1 MTGYVVG
8 IDLGTSNTVAVI
20 RSPDGRRRPVLFDGA
35 PLMPSAVFLQDNG
48 QLAVGRDAQR
58 LAQLDP
64 ARYEPNPKRRIDE
77 PTVLLGNTE
86 VPTREMLASVL
97 RAAAAGVAEI
107 TRTPPPLVLTYPAS
121 WAHTRRSLLQEAA
134 ALAGW
139 PQVSLVPEP
148 VAAAR
153 YFISALNHPLP
164 RGAAMVVYDFGGG
177 TIDIAVVRHDETGF
191 TVIGAGGLQDV
202 GGLDIDAT
210 LVEHVGG
217 LLRRTDPAVWQRLQ
231 HPATSQDRRDRRL
244 FWEDVRGAKEML
256 SRTAAAP
263 ISVPGVESA
272 LHLTRDELEAL
283 VEPMLR
289 QTIAETSRV
298 VASCRLAPNQL
309 AGIMLVGG
317 SSRVPLV
324 ARMLHRALGVVPTVL
339 EQPELPVAEG
349 AVVHPAELAGA
360 PATGTASVGGGP
372 LPMPTATG
380 VAYQTQ
386 GYPAQQLTGQSGV
399 VYGTQSAAPVSP
411 VDAPVSAVPVSG
423 MPVSGVPVSGV
434 PMSGVP
440 MSGVP
445 VSGVPVS
452 GVPVSGAPVSGPPV
466 PAPAPKRRRLAVIA
480 AAVVVLLL
488 AAGGAAWYLT
498 RPDPLGSWEALPNVP
513 TALGGSPVGI
523 EGAGAA
529 YLDGKLYIIGGYTAD
544 NPRTQL
550 DTVWVYDTASGA
562 WSAGPKLDYPTAQM
576 AVVVTPNR
584 QLFILGGFTASGATE
599 NTYYLNSS
607 GRWQEST
614 QLPEARLGGAAV
626 HDGTTIIF
634 AGGVGKDGKPNDTIW
649 ALASNGESW
658 TDVPGGKLRHA
669 RTKLTAGTDGA
680 GTAWFIGGSGVGAGD
695 AKETY
700 ADIDVV
706 VQQKLTGD
714 QLRLPEPREGASAV
728 RLEGYGLCVLGGHNG
743 DEVYQWWCQT
753 DGVADRLPKLAVPRA
768 GMAVTTAGNT
778 VYAVGGYSTAK
789 KSNGST
795 DAERFTAKES

>member
-64 ARYEPNPKRRIDE
+64 GRYEPNPKRRIDE
-77 PTVLLGNTE
+77 ATVLLGNTE
-86 VPTREMLASVL
+86 VPTREMLAAVL
-97 RAAAAGVAEI
+97 RAVAVGVAEV
-107 TRTPPPLVLTYPAS
+107 TRTPPPVVLTYPAS

-134 ALAGW
+134 ALASW

-177 TIDIAVVRHDETGF
+177 TVDIAVVRHDEAGF
-191 TVIGAGGLQDV
+191 TVVGAGGLEDV

-217 LLRRTDPAVWQRLQ
+217 QLRRSDPALWQRLQ
-231 HPATSQDRRDRRL
+231 HPVTSQDRRDRRL

-256 SRTAAAP
+256 SRTATAP
-263 ISVPGVESA
+263 ISVPGVEAA

-289 QTIAETSRV
+289 LTIAETARV
-298 VASCRLAPNQL
+298 VASCKLAPNQL
-309 AGIMLVGG
+309 TGIMLVGG

-324 ARMLHRALGVVPTVL
+324 ARMLHRSLGIVPTVL

-360 PATGTASVGGGP
+360 PATGTASVGGP
-372 LPMPTATG
+372 PRQTS
-380 VAYQTQ
+380 YQTQ
-386 GYPAQQLTGQSGV
+386 GYPAQQVTGHSGV
-399 VYGTQSAAPVSP
+399 VYGTQSSAAVPVSP
-411 VDAPVSAVPVSG
+411 VSPADAPVSAVPVSG
-423 MPVSGVPVSGV
+423 IPVSA
-434 PMSGVP
+434 
-440 MSGVP
+440 
-445 VSGVPVS
+445 
-452 GVPVSGAPVSGPPV
+452 APVSGFPVSAVPVSAVPVSAPPEPVSGSPAPPPV
-466 PAPAPKRRRLAVIA
+466 EAPPGKRRRLALIA

-488 AAGGAAWYLT
+488 AAGGAAWWLT
-498 RPDPLGSWEALPNVP
+498 RPDPLGSWETLPKVP
-513 TALGGSPVGI
+513 TKVGDSPVDI

-529 YLDGKLYIIGGYTAD
+529 FLDDKLYIIGGYTAD
-544 NPRTQL
+544 NPREQL
-550 DTVWVYDTASGA
+550 NTVWIYDTKSGA
-562 WSAGPKLDYPTAQM
+562 WNAGPPLQFATTQM
-576 AVVVTPNR
+576 AVVVTPAKE
-584 QLFILGGFTASGATE
+584 LYILGGFTQAGATE
-599 NTYYLNSS
+599 NTYRLE
-607 GRWQEST
+607 GDAWVEKT
-614 QLPEARLGGAAV
+614 ELPEARLAGAAV
-626 HDGTTIIF
+626 WDGTTIVF
-634 AGGVGKDGKPNDTIW
+634 AGGVGKDRKAKDTIW
-649 ALASNGESW
+649 TLADDGESW
-658 TDVPGGKLRHA
+658 TVAGKLQHA

-680 GTAWFIGGSGVGAGD
+680 GTVWFIGGSDEGQ
-695 AKETY
+695 TY
-700 ADIDVV
+700 ADIDVLV
-706 VQQKLTGD
+706 KQTVTPSTMK
-714 QLRLPEPREGASAV
+714 LPEPRQGASAV
-728 RLEGYGLCVLGGHNG
+728 VLEGHGLCVLGGNNG
-743 DEVYQWWCQT
+743 DKYFQWWCEE

-768 GMAVTTAGNT
+768 GMAVTTTGST
-778 VYAVGGYSTAK
+778 VYAVGGYNTAK
-789 KSNGST
+789 NSNGSR

>member
-77 PTVLLGNTE
+77 TTVLLGNTE

-97 RAAAAGVAEI
+97 RAVAVGVAEVA
-107 TRTPPPLVLTYPAS
+107 RTPPPVVLTYPAS

-134 ALAGW
+134 AAAGW
-139 PQVSLVPEP
+139 RQVSLVPEP

-177 TIDIAVVRHDETGF
+177 TIDIAVVRHDEAGF
-191 TVIGAGGLQDV
+191 TVIGAGGLEDV

-210 LVEHVGG
+210 LVEHVGS

-231 HPATSQDRRDRRL
+231 HPVTSQDRRDRRL

-256 SRTAAAP
+256 SRTATAP

-289 QTIAETSRV
+289 QTIAETARV
-298 VASCRLAPNQL
+298 VASCKLAPNQL
-309 AGIMLVGG
+309 TGIMLVGG

-324 ARMLHRALGVVPTVL
+324 ARMLHRSLGIVPTVL

-360 PATGTASVGGGP
+360 PATGTASVGGP
-372 LPMPTATG
+372 PRQN
-380 VAYQTQ
+380 VYQTQ
-386 GYPAQQLTGQSGV
+386 GYPAQQVTGHSGV
-399 VYGTQSAAPVSP
+399 VYGTQASAAVPVSP
-411 VDAPVSAVPVSG
+411 VSPVSPADAPVSAVPVSG
-423 MPVSGVPVSGV
+423 IPVSAAPVSGSPVSAVPVSG
-434 PMSGVP
+434 G
-440 MSGVP
+440 P
-445 VSGVPVS
+445 VS
-452 GVPVSGAPVSGPPV
+452 APPV
-466 PAPAPKRRRLAVIA
+466 PVPGAPAPPPGKRRRLALIA

-488 AAGGAAWYLT
+488 VAGGAAWWLT
-498 RPDPLGSWEALPNVP
+498 RPDLLGSWETLPQVP
-513 TALGGSPVGI
+513 TKRGDTPVDI

-529 YLDGKLYIIGGYTAD
+529 FLNDKLYIIGGYTAD
-544 NPRTQL
+544 NPREQL
-550 DTVWVYDTASGA
+550 NTVWVFDTRSGK
-562 WSAGPKLDYPTAQM
+562 WEPGPPLQSATTQM
-576 AVVVTPNR
+576 AVVVTPEKE
-584 QLFILGGFTASGATE
+584 LYILGGYTKSGATA
-599 NTYYLNSS
+599 NTYRLD
-607 GRWQEST
+607 GDTWREMT
-614 QLPEARLGGAAV
+614 ELPEPRLAGAAV
-626 HDGTTIIF
+626 WDGTTIIF
-634 AGGVGKDGKPNDTIW
+634 AGGVGADGDAKDTIW
-649 ALASNGESW
+649 KHEADGESW
-658 TDVPGGKLRHA
+658 TVAGRLQHP

-680 GTAWFIGGSGVGAGD
+680 GTAWFIGGSD
-695 AKETY
+695 DSQTY
-700 ADIDVV
+700 ADIDVLIKQTV
-706 VQQKLTGD
+706 TPSTM
-714 QLRLPEPREGASAV
+714 RLPEAREGASAV
-728 RLEGYGLCVLGGHNG
+728 VLEGFGLCVLGGANG
-743 DEVYQWWCQT
+743 EKYFQWWCAT
-753 DGVADRLPKLAVPRA
+753 SGVADRLPKLAVPRA
-768 GMAVTTAGNT
+768 GMAVTTTGST
-778 VYAVGGYSTAK
+778 VYAVGGYNTAK
-789 KSNGST
+789 NSKGSR
-795 DAERFTAKES
+795 DAERFTATES